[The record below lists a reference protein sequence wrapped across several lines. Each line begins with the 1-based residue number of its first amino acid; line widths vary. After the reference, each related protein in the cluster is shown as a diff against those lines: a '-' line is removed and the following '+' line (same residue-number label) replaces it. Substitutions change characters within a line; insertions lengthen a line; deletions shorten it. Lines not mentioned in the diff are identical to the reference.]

1 MPKYKRTF
9 KGVKKKPKKKKIKLY
24 KPKNL
29 TKMFS
34 KLKFKKPRRKPRKS
48 KKIQKPKFSKPKFSK
63 QRPMIT
69 LRQKPKKKLL
79 LNVYPI
85 QSPLSIKPESHYQSF
100 SYSDAQSSSYAT
112 GQKPQFKRKAQ
123 KEIDIDGHKE
133 GQLLMQNNDRGI
145 VIDY

>member
-48 KKIQKPKFSKPKFSK
+48 KKIQKHLFSK

-79 LNVYPI
+79 LNVYPLPI

-145 VIDY
+145 IIDY